1 MSAFDRSPAT
11 EYAGRMRGL
20 RTLFLGL
27 VLGAC
32 VGLSGAW
39 AQQPASPP
47 ADKPSE
53 AALPAPD
60 INQPEGRKKI
70 LDDLFNR
77 LSHATDER
85 EAHALTQAIERVWMR
100 SGSDTADLLMS
111 RAAQAMENK
120 DLDLT
125 SAVLDKIVVIAPD
138 WAEGW
143 NKRATARFTA
153 DDYAGAIE
161 DIAHVLALEPRH
173 FGALAGLGFMLQR
186 MDMKKGAL
194 AAFRKALE
202 INPAQDELRKTVQKL
217 TVVVDGRDI

>member
-1 MSAFDRSPAT
+1 MPSLRSLSLCLVFAT
-11 EYAGRMRGL
+11 
-20 RTLFLGL
+20 T
-27 VLGAC
+27 
-32 VGLSGAW
+32 GAW
-39 AQQPASPP
+39 AQQAPSPP
-47 ADKPSE
+47 GAKPTE
-53 AALPAPD
+53 ATLPAPD

-77 LSHATDER
+77 LSRATDER
-85 EAHALTQAIERVWMR
+85 EAHALQLAIERVWMR

-120 DLDLT
+120 DWDLT
-125 SAVLDKIVVIAPD
+125 SAVLDKIVILAPD

-143 NKRATARFTA
+143 NKRATDRFTA
-153 DDYAGAIE
+153 DDYPGAIE

-173 FGALAGLGFMLQR
+173 FGALAGLGFMFQR

-202 INPAQDELRKTVQKL
+202 INPAQDDLRKTVQKL
-217 TVVVDGRDI
+217 TVEVDGRDI